1 MITNYNNHQIG
12 PFTPVGIWTPPRLG
26 SAAPFTWTPS
36 DITSIT
42 TKLYLEGDSK
52 TVSGSTL
59 LSAVDKSGNGNNYA
73 GNNMTWAADPTA
85 NNQDVF
91 QFNGSTG
98 YLDRSSTQIHPNY
111 AAACTHIIFFEPSDL
126 PGSGDF
132 RIISTF
138 NTDLSGGNQG
148 YFNYISSGA
157 IGSQLPMSS
166 GYAEGNNTGAD
177 VMLTTNYQL
186 WITVFAGGS
195 VTDPANFKF
204 WFNGAAQTVGTRI
217 AGTGNS
223 MVNEIGRYPGG
234 LFYLNG
240 KMGFTLMGAGAL
252 SDAEAALTYQYAQH
266 QYGL

>member
-166 GYAEGNNTGAD
+166 GR
-177 VMLTTNYQL
+177 
-186 WITVFAGGS
+186 I
-195 VTDPANFKF
+195 DPLLCDH
-204 WFNGAAQTVGTRI
+204 
-217 AGTGNS
+217 
-223 MVNEIGRYPGG
+223 ERYD
-234 LFYLNG
+234 
-240 KMGFTLMGAGAL
+240 AVIAL
-252 SDAEAALTYQYAQH
+252 SKLQNAAAVLPTFREFIVYDGNQCYPEFLITYERH
-266 QYGL
+266 